1 MLRPSFELFWIVT
14 IQYSFVYCVEMSK
27 TKPNKKKNTLYTRKF
42 HQKKK
47 KKKTTNTVI

>member
-27 TKPNKKKNTLYTRKF
+27 TKPNKKKKYPLHTKISPE
-42 HQKKK
+42 K